1 MEPVIFTEDDARHI
15 ADFFNGK
22 VERLA
27 FPGFCRFYKDEKGN
41 FVMEAFRTSKESLF
55 LLKINSPKGEI
66 NEKL

>member
-41 FVMEAFRTSKESLF
+41 FVMEAFRTSKEVYSF
-55 LLKINSPKGEI
+55 
-66 NEKL
+66 